1 MIFDLLVFEHGT
13 DPEVIQFDTETV
25 PLVYPIKG
33 EMHKV
38 TLRSAYW
45 LSITPQP
52 QYLVVFNYD
61 VPKHVFKNAVEELS
75 PQYYK

>member
-1 MIFDLLVFEHGT
+1 MSFDLLVFESGLE
-13 DPEVIQFDTETV
+13 PEVIQFDTENA
-25 PLVYPIKG
+25 PRVYTIDG
-33 EMHKV
+33 ELHKV

-61 VPKHVFKNAVEELS
+61 VPKHVFKDAVEGLS
-75 PQYYK
+75 PRYYQ